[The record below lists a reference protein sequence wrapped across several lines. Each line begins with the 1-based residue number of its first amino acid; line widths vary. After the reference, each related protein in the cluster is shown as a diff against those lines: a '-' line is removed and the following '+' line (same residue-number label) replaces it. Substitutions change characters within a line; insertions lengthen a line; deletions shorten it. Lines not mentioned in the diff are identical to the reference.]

1 MKKLKYVYYVVY
13 FYQKGQFTGTG
24 TFTIHRANK
33 INSESEVEQVIDFI
47 IKEYDVDK
55 ATLTNFILLNKRGK

>member
-1 MKKLKYVYYVVY
+1 MKLKYVYYVVY
-13 FYQKGQFTGTG
+13 LYQKGQFIGTG
-24 TFTIHRANK
+24 TTTIYRANK
-33 INSESEVEQVIDFI
+33 INSESEVQQVEKFL